1 MATPSTIEEIQTYKT
16 QLNEFLN
23 KKFIDQSLLLG
34 FNNVLQSKFQTLIL
48 SDCNDYYDNLKAY
61 ESQTEKDFPNNQL
74 DLEFKTIKIFEILW
88 TEFHYPII
96 KFFQFHHATYYNDFS
111 KRFLDSNG
119 KDKSLKVVEIRKIN
133 DNFNK
138 FIKQVYHFYFTL
150 LKHFSTHFLNPLIPE
165 KFLAHFNFVIP
176 NNAIKTFSANLQA
189 NLIFL
194 IHRCLLSLGDI
205 SRHRSFM
212 ELSYVNPCLSSK
224 NFWKYYHLSNLSNK
238 DKISLMKPLYEKALS
253 FYKFCILLLPALNEP
268 YNHIGMIYNLM
279 DSKYDAC
286 YWFLR
291 SQFTRLPDYKLG
303 LTNLNTILRKD
314 WFINNLISFNNPNK
328 KNKNFLSKLDE
339 LNITLIC
346 LICYYYVPE
355 NYQQSNNTI
364 IRNIK
369 YSKIEGDFFKNL
381 ADSFGKFIRKYEE
394 DLNFYVKQLVVI
406 MSFNKLLELRNDKSA
421 SEQFIKFT
429 FRYINKLLDSCIS
442 VEFDYQSKRVVLIIL
457 RLLVNWFKE
466 NKVVL
471 RNLQARKSVMVSIIT
486 LLNRM
491 TSDIYSD
498 DSLSQDINREKI
510 CDLIRS
516 NSRPVRDYYFRE
528 DVYFRDFLIIK
539 FQFKDFKDDH
549 IFASNN
555 INLLVGDYTSLI
567 DTNTFVPSFL
577 DNDLYKQ
584 LIEENKSDQNKG
596 LSHIEKSEV
605 LDIEIIHYENNLRLK
620 SVILLS
626 KKLLE
631 RNPYRIEFD
640 YDEGKFVVSNNTSEN
655 TEVKV
660 EVEDSQN
667 IDRKV
672 SDQVSKPNDKSQTKQ
687 NEGKVK
693 SVRSGKGKHEHKSVP
708 KSASKKEKT
717 SVQVENSFEN
727 TITKKQEGIQIPN
740 TLQELNSFI
749 LSHSSQLQDSL
760 LQNPS
765 DKSIAVNSST
775 DDILTQDPQ
784 RENGLK
790 NMVDS
795 LVLESSNS
803 EPKSVNSNTPNIWK
817 NGSGNEV
824 ISSGTPSQSF
834 NMLNSTFSNTSATND
849 HLMHGGIPMPSQI
862 PQGTHISPNYSQV
875 FQQPYPEYFN
885 PFQAQYQ
892 QGNSAPYYHGIND
905 RFMPVSSQLLLHSIP
920 PSLLQQSLQGSTQ
933 SPMQVACA
941 SPAPAPVYPQYGQFY
956 NQFMGPPQHMQPPP
970 PPQQQ
975 QQLQQ
980 HLSGQNSNQYGS
992 TPYPS

>member
-16 QLNEFLN
+16 QLNEFLS

-61 ESQTEKDFPNNQL
+61 ESQSENDVPNNQL

-111 KRFLDSNG
+111 KKVLDSNG
-119 KDKSLKVVEIRKIN
+119 KDKSLKAVEIRKIN

-138 FIKQVYHFYFTL
+138 FMKQVYQFYFTL
-150 LKHFSTHFLNPLIPE
+150 LKYFSTHFQNPLIPDT
-165 KFLAHFNFVIP
+165 FLAHFSFVIP
-176 NNAIKTFSANLQA
+176 NNAIKTFNANLQA

-212 ELSYVNPCLSSK
+212 ELSYVNPCLSIK
-224 NFWKYYHLSNLSNK
+224 NFWKYYHLTNLSSK
-238 DKISLMKPLYEKALS
+238 EKISLMKPLYEKALN

-314 WFINNLISFNNPNK
+314 WFINHLISFNNPNK
-328 KNKNFLSKLDE
+328 KNKISVSKIDE

-355 NYQQSNNTI
+355 YYHQSNNTI
-364 IRNIK
+364 TKNFK
-369 YSKIEGDFFKNL
+369 HSKIEGDFFKKL
-381 ADSFGKFIRKYEE
+381 FESFDKYIRRYEEE
-394 DLNFYVKQLVVI
+394 DLNLYVKQLVVL
-406 MSFNKLLELRNDKSA
+406 MSFNKLLERGSDKLI

-429 FRYINKLLDSCIS
+429 FRYINKLLESCVS
-442 VEFDYQSKRVVLIIL
+442 MEFDYQNKRVVLIIL
-457 RLLVNWFKE
+457 RLLSNWFKE
-466 NKVVL
+466 NKVIL
-471 RNLQARKSVMVSIIT
+471 RNFQARKSLMVNIVT
-486 LLNRM
+486 LLNGM
-491 TSDIYSD
+491 TSDIYGN

-510 CDLIRS
+510 IHLIKS
-516 NSRPVRDYYFRE
+516 NSRPVRDYYFKE

-539 FQFKDFKDDH
+539 FQLKDFKDDH

-555 INLLVGDYTSLI
+555 INLLVGDYSSLI
-567 DTNTFVPSFL
+567 DKTTLVPSFL

-584 LIEENKSDQNKG
+584 LIDNKG
-596 LSHIEKSEV
+596 DDKKNNSHMEKSEF

-620 SVILLS
+620 SVILFS

-631 RNPYRIEFD
+631 HNPYGIEFD
-640 YDEGKFVVSNNTSEN
+640 YNEGKFVISDTTTEN
-655 TEVKV
+655 VEVKL
-660 EVEDSQN
+660 EVKDSQGK
-667 IDRKV
+667 DQSKT
-672 SDQVSKPNDKSQTKQ
+672 SDQTSKSNVKTQTKKK
-687 NEGKVK
+687 EPKVK
-693 SVRSGKGKHEHKSVP
+693 ANRSGKAWNEHETPSKLEN
-708 KSASKKEKT
+708 KKEKK
-717 SVQVENSFEN
+717 SIQVENSFDDIN
-727 TITKKQEGIQIPN
+727 TKEQEGIQIPN

-760 LQNPS
+760 LQNPN
-765 DKSIAVNSST
+765 DKTVVVNSST

-784 RENGLK
+784 RENGLQ

-817 NGSGNEV
+817 NGSSNEV
-824 ISSGTPSQSF
+824 VNSGTPSQSF
-834 NMLNSTFSNTSATND
+834 NALNSTFSNSSAPND
-849 HLMHGGIPMPSQI
+849 YPMYGGMPMASQMT
-862 PQGTHISPNYSQV
+862 QGTHISPNYSQV
-875 FQQPYPEYFN
+875 FQQPYPQYFN
-885 PFQAQYQ
+885 PFPNQPQT
-892 QGNSAPYYHGIND
+892 GNSTPYYRGAND
-905 RFMPVSSQLLLHSIP
+905 RFMPMSSQLMLHSIP
-920 PSLLQQSLQGSTQ
+920 PSLPQQPLQGASQ
-933 SPMQVACA
+933 SPMPAASA
-941 SPAPAPVYPQYGQFY
+941 SPAPAQVYPQYGQFY
-956 NQFMGPPQHMQPPP
+956 NQFMGPPQHMQPRPP
-970 PPQQQ
+970 PPQHPEQK
-975 QQLQQ
+975 
-980 HLSGQNSNQYGS
+980 SDRYGNP
-992 TPYPS
+992 PYPS